1 MFCLPTENAQ
11 ESAMTLSLIKELKDA
26 DQDAGDFTV
35 RAVFFSTMKEL
46 HEKYIKLDT
55 ELEVNIS
62 FRERQ
67 KVEAI
72 FAEEKQPDNIDVPA
86 ILKTFEIAVED
97 CVSLLK
103 QSAIRYSVEKPPSPR
118 EKTEIVVV
126 EVGAGEM
133 TSDQQEASG
142 TESGIDPSAAH
153 RPSQSASGSASASGS
168 GSGGVTA
175 SSPDSVAESDPDC
188 CDLYGGVSPLS
199 PSMMASK
206 YPQAPVLPVIPK
218 GLTSST
224 HRVYQIPAKSY
235 SPSPNDM
242 NHQ

>member
-1 MFCLPTENAQ
+1 
-11 ESAMTLSLIKELKDA
+11 MTRIGWIINSVTPCSISD
-26 DQDAGDFTV
+26 D
-35 RAVFFSTMKEL
+35 
-46 HEKYIKLDT
+46 IKL
-55 ELEVNIS
+55 
-62 FRERQ
+62 
-67 KVEAI
+67 K
-72 FAEEKQPDNIDVPA
+72 KPDNIDVPA

-133 TSDQQEASG
+133 TSDQQEASD
-142 TESGIDPSAAH
+142 TDPSGIDPSAAH